1 MDSKL
6 YELIKICDD
15 NQLGWHIDY
24 VRQVIN
30 IKAKLNSN
38 TNSFKTI
45 IEQKFN
51 NYEHGFSSAVSELID
66 KIKTHLKAG
75 V

>member
-30 IKAKLNSN
+30 IKAKLNPN
-38 TNSFKTI
+38 TNAFKII

-51 NYEHGFSSAVSELID
+51 NYEHGFSWAVSELIN
-66 KIKTHLKAG
+66 KINLYLKG
-75 V
+75 K